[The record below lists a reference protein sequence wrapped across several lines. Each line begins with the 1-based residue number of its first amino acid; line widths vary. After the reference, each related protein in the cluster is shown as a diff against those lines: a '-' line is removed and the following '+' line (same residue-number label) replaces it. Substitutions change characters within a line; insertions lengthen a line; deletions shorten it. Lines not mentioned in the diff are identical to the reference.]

1 VKRGLLGRVRVGPT
15 VGVGV
20 PDGLRFGVYGKWLG
34 VLGAGAAF
42 SFLPSTTIPGLDAQ
56 VVRASG
62 EAFLRVH
69 PFQGAFFLGVAG
81 GYAQTKGTMAQEMTY
96 FRQSQ
101 RFVANAYA
109 NAVYVAPQL
118 GFQWMLPLGLTVGFD
133 AGVEIPVATR
143 EPTFD
148 ASRYGLVIPI
158 EVKGQVADAARYVT
172 TLPVP
177 VIHLL
182 EVGYAL

>member
-1 VKRGLLGRVRVGPT
+1 VGA
-15 VGVGV
+15 GV
-20 PDGLRFGVYGKWLG
+20 PDGLRFGVFGKWLG

-42 SFLPSTTIPGLDAQ
+42 SFLPSTTVPVLDAQ
-56 VVRASG
+56 LVRASG

-81 GYAQTKGTMAQEMTY
+81 GYAQTKGTMIQQVTY
-96 FRQSQ
+96 FHQAQ
-101 RFVANAYA
+101 GIETHAYA

-133 AGVEIPVATR
+133 AGVQIPVATH

-148 ASRYGLVIPI
+148 ATRYGLVIPI
-158 EVKGQVADAARYVT
+158 EAQGQVADAARYVT